1 MVYLAQRLGYTTDD
15 QTHNLVKKSEE
26 VAKILRGLIKSL
38 NLKS

>member
-15 QTHNLVKKSEE
+15 QTYNLVKKSEE

-38 NLKS
+38 NLKG